1 MLLPGTININR
12 PSGQSDEERLTGNM
26 SELRAVAVPIYM
38 NGNYKPCHVCQDDT
52 VKETNYH
59 MHQPIEYVVQ
69 LERSVTFC
77 LRKYGRSKGIS
88 RSQMVDSYLEIRHF
102 EKKNQTHESP
112 KLKGKIKTPGEK
124 SQNSKGKLKV

>member
-12 PSGQSDEERLTGNM
+12 PAASPSGQSEEERLTGNM

-38 NGNYKPCHVCQDDT
+38 NGNYKPCHVCQEDT

-69 LERSVTFC
+69 LERSVMLFFIRPKNKSTGVT
-77 LRKYGRSKGIS
+77 RG
-88 RSQMVDSYLEIRHF
+88 SQTV
-102 EKKNQTHESP
+102 
-112 KLKGKIKTPGEK
+112 
-124 SQNSKGKLKV
+124 

>member
-1 MLLPGTININR
+1 MLLPGTININH

-77 LRKYGRSKGIS
+77 QYTNILSLLK
-88 RSQMVDSYLEIRHF
+88 IRAV
-102 EKKNQTHESP
+102 QRD
-112 KLKGKIKTPGEK
+112 
-124 SQNSKGKLKV
+124 Q